1 MSDTVGT
8 EGVRD
13 TQTGEGASGGATTQV
28 LDALP
33 HPVILVDDKGCI
45 AEANM
50 AAESFFRASAPVM
63 RRHPVS
69 HFVPFGSPL
78 LLLVQQVRERGAPV
92 NEYKVDIS
100 SPRIGAEKI
109 VDILNCRT
117 AQRCST

>member
-78 LLLVQQVRERGAPV
+78 LLLVQRAEHFSRMYLLHCRWIYHALDLGPWTIHNTQLL
-92 NEYKVDIS
+92 
-100 SPRIGAEKI
+100 PR
-109 VDILNCRT
+109 R
-117 AQRCST
+117 